1 MVVVVV
7 GTVAAE
13 TTAFDSAAV
22 EVGRRRNW
30 SAAETRA
37 VVAEFERE
45 KELLFVAGAVVGW
58 RID

>member
-13 TTAFDSAAV
+13 TTAFAAAAAV

-30 SAAETRA
+30 SAAETI
-37 VVAEFERE
+37 EFERG
-45 KELLFVAGAVVGW
+45 KELLFAAGAVVGW